1 VTSKSLI
8 FNAKRRAKE
17 IVIALLA
24 IKKTSRESNRRD
36 YELVFAKLSRVL
48 SGSDVKLNL
57 IRRDSSTLLL
67 SVDRAL
73 IRRTKY
79 CDGIFIVASQVF
91 IMQISIRREKAEVL
105 NRTRENDATEVNG
118 ETSAV

>member
-1 VTSKSLI
+1 
-8 FNAKRRAKE
+8 
-17 IVIALLA
+17 
-24 IKKTSRESNRRD
+24 
-36 YELVFAKLSRVL
+36 
-48 SGSDVKLNL
+48 VKLNL

-105 NRTRENDATEVNG
+105 NRTRENDATEING